1 MVAIQIDDRVLDSG
15 ELSRCTLCGTWL
27 PDDEL
32 LTIARSMRARLWT
45 VRDR

>member
-15 ELSRCTLCGTWL
+15 ELYRCTLCGTWL